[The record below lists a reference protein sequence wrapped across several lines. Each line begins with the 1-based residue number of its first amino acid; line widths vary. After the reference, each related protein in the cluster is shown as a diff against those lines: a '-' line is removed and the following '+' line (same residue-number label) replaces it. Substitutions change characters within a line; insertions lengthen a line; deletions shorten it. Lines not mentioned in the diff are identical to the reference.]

1 MKQYSKEEITNQ
13 LETILGKYKSA
24 TQSSH
29 IQTQMS
35 RDMDNLDEI
44 PTIEMNEIPTIE
56 MKVYSFDVLGGKLYV
71 VTESNHLPYIQEYID
86 SINAGNPDKDS
97 VIRKYAIEYQK
108 ISESILDRMLS
119 QVRTNIQS
127 GYTSLPIRII
137 GELNKIELDLKPLL
151 DAQKRD
157 QKIDNLLNGGVQEN
171 EE

>member
-1 MKQYSKEEITNQ
+1 MRQYSKEEINNQ
-13 LETILGKYKSA
+13 LQNILNQYNQSA
-24 TQSSH
+24 HLSPTQSQSH

-35 RDMDNLDEI
+35 RDLDNLD
-44 PTIEMNEIPTIE
+44 EIPTIE
-56 MKVYSFDVLGGKLYV
+56 MKVYSFDVLGSKLYV
-71 VTESNHLPYIQEYID
+71 YAQSDHLTYIQQYID

-108 ISESILDRMLS
+108 MSESILDRMLS
-119 QVRTNIQS
+119 QVRTDIHS

-137 GELNKIELDLKPLL
+137 GELNRIELDLKPLL

-157 QKIDNLLNGGVQEN
+157 QKIENILNGGIQEN

>member
-1 MKQYSKEEITNQ
+1 MKQYSKEITNQ
-13 LETILGKYKSA
+13 LETILGKYNSA

-29 IQTQMS
+29 IQAQMS
-35 RDMDNLDEI
+35 RDMDNLDE
-44 PTIEMNEIPTIE
+44 MPTIE

-71 VTESNHLPYIQEYID
+71 VTQSNHLPYIQEYID
-86 SINAGNPDKDS
+86 SINAGNPDKDG

-108 ISESILDRMLS
+108 MSESILDRMLS
-119 QVRTNIQS
+119 QVRTNIHS
-127 GYTSLPIRII
+127 GYASLPIRII